1 MPDDPHG
8 HIPVLLEPTL
18 EVLAA
23 RPGETVVDATAGRG
37 GHAAA
42 LLERI
47 GPGGRLLLVDRD
59 AGNLEY
65 ARGRIKGRAEGLGV
79 EVRSCHGS
87 FSRLR
92 EAVAGVGLD
101 RVDVLLADLG
111 FASNQMDDAERGLA
125 FSNDGPLD
133 MRLDRSSGSTA
144 EELLATA
151 SEQEIADILFH
162 EGEERLSRRIA
173 RKIVETRR
181 ERPIK
186 STAALAELVRSVYGS
201 AAGRSRM
208 HPATRT
214 FMALRIAVNQELP
227 ALDALLSQVPD
238 VMRDGG
244 RAAIISFHSL
254 EDRRVKQAFSGWA
267 KEDRAKLLTRKPVEA
282 SLAEATSNPRSRSA
296 KLRGLTWLGGATR
309 M

>member
-1 MPDDPHG
+1 MPNDPHG

-79 EVRSCHGS
+79 EVRSYHGS

-92 EAVAGVGLD
+92 DAVAGLD

-111 FASNQMDDAERGLA
+111 FASNQMDDGERGLA
-125 FSNDGPLD
+125 FSSDGPLD

-144 EELLATA
+144 AELLATA

-162 EGEERLSRRIA
+162 DGEERLSRRIA

-181 ERPIK
+181 ERPIT

-254 EDRRVKQAFSGWA
+254 EDRRVKQAFSDWA
-267 KEDRAKLLTRKPVEA
+267 KEGRAKLLTRKPVEA
-282 SLAEATSNPRSRSA
+282 GLAEATANPRSRSA
-296 KLRGLTWLGGATR
+296 KLRGLSWLGGATR